1 MRRPGPG
8 LHHPATAADVRATL
22 YAFGAQAYYGVRL
35 VELVPGPVE
44 LAPGP
49 AARNHHLALGC
60 LAGPGQVRIFAQ
72 APPPWRL
79 GAPVPEPDRA
89 WLASAGADVRAA
101 AVVEWPGDSLRRFM
115 LSHVL
120 AHEIGHHLLQHERRL
135 RGERAARTRDHEARA
150 EAVAAALRNRL
161 PWA

>member
-8 LHHPATAADVRATL
+8 RYHPANAADVRAAL
-22 YAFGAQAYYGVRL
+22 CAFGAQAYYGLRL
-35 VELVPGPVE
+35 VELVPGP
-44 LAPGP
+44 
-49 AARNHHLALGC
+49 ARGNHHLVLGC
-60 LAGPGQVRIFAQ
+60 LVGPGHVRIFAQ

-79 GAPVPEPDRA
+79 DAPVPEPDRA
-89 WLASAGADVRAA
+89 WLAPAGADVRAA
-101 AVVEWPGDSLRRFM
+101 AVVAWPGDSLRRFM
-115 LSHVL
+115 LGHVL

-150 EAVAAALRNRL
+150 EAVAAALRKRL